1 MPARQL
7 LRNRKKT
14 VMEHRERRKD
24 AGRLRQHFEELGQ
37 QGKEQRMLDPVLPI
51 ERQFTD
57 LFPNPRAGRLG

>member
-14 VMEHRERRKD
+14 VLEHRERRKN
-24 AGRLRQHFEELGQ
+24 AWRMRQHLKELGQ
-37 QGKEQRMLDPVLPI
+37 QGKEQRMFDPVLSI

-57 LFPNPRAGRLG
+57 LFPDPRAGRLG